1 MPEGSL
7 IDLMKERKAALE
19 KPQAKRLHEVVAALK
34 TACLRK
40 RAINQTDIPGFDP
53 SKVETV
59 DPDLATNLRKLDV
72 LNKVRSKIR
81 ARKRRKAAP
90 PAPPLGEEVKEAAEF
105 INPFP
110 GMEPE
115 EKFGNRELSRS
126 LRVAIAAEHEAVH
139 LYEAIA
145 DATTN
150 AKAKELLQDIAN
162 EEKVH
167 VGELQELLES
177 IRKDERKFVDEGREE
192 ASK

>member
-1 MPEGSL
+1 MSEGSL
-7 IDLMKERKAALE
+7 VDIMKERKAALE
-19 KPQAKRLHEVVAALK
+19 KPQAKRLHEVIAALK

-40 RAINQTDIPGFDP
+40 QAVNQADIPGFDP

-59 DPDLATNLRKLDV
+59 DPDLAANLKKLDV
-72 LNKVRSKIR
+72 LNKARSRIR

-90 PAPPLGEEVKEAAEF
+90 PLGEEIKQAAEF

-145 DATTN
+145 DATSN
-150 AKAKELLQDIAN
+150 AKAKEVLQDIAN

-167 VGELQELLES
+167 VGELQELLEG
-177 IRKDERKFVDEGREE
+177 IRKDEREFLDEGREE
-192 ASK
+192 AKS

>member
-7 IDLMKERKAALE
+7 VDIMKERKAALE
-19 KPQAKRLHEVVAALK
+19 KPQAKRLHEVIAALK
-34 TACLRK
+34 TACLQK
-40 RAINQTDIPGFDP
+40 RAINQADIPGFDP
-53 SKVETV
+53 DAV
-59 DPDLATNLRKLDV
+59 DPDLQANLKKLDV
-72 LNKVRSKIR
+72 LNKARSRIR
-81 ARKRRKAAP
+81 TRKRRKPAP
-90 PAPPLGEEVKEAAEF
+90 PPLGEEIKEAAEF

-145 DATTN
+145 DATSN
-150 AKAKELLQDIAN
+150 AKAKEVLQDIAN

-167 VGELQELLES
+167 IGELQELLEGIS
-177 IRKDERKFVDEGREE
+177 KDEKEFLDEGREE
-192 ASK
+192 VE

>member
-1 MPEGSL
+1 MPEESL
-7 IDLMKERKAALE
+7 VELVKERAAALG
-19 KPQAKRLHEVVAALK
+19 KPPAKRLHEVIAALK

-40 RAINQTDIPGFDP
+40 QAINQADIPGFNPDQ
-53 SKVETV
+53 V
-59 DPDLATNLRKLDV
+59 DPDLQANLAKLDV
-72 LNKVRSKIR
+72 LNKARSKIR
-81 ARKRRKAAP
+81 IRKRRKATP
-90 PAPPLGEEVKEAAEF
+90 PPPDSGVKLAAEF

-145 DATTN
+145 DATSN
-150 AKAKELLQDIAN
+150 AKAKEVLQDIAN

-167 VGELQELLES
+167 IGELQELLEG
-177 IRKDERKFVDEGREE
+177 IRKDEGEFLAEGREE
-192 ASK
+192 VE

>member
-1 MPEGSL
+1 MPEQSL
-7 IDLMKERKAALE
+7 VDKVKERAAALE
-19 KPQAKRLHEVVAALK
+19 KPQAKRLHEVIAALK
-34 TACLRK
+34 TACLAK
-40 RAINQTDIPGFDP
+40 RAAELSETPQEAAARIDPGF
-53 SKVETV
+53 E
-59 DPDLATNLRKLDV
+59 ANIQKLDV
-72 LNKVRSKIR
+72 LNKARTRIR
-81 ARKRRKAAP
+81 ARKRRKVAP
-90 PAPPLGEEVKEAAEF
+90 PSPPLGEEVKEAAEF

-150 AKAKELLQDIAN
+150 AKAKEVLQDIAN

-167 VGELQELLES
+167 IGELQELLEGIS
-177 IRKDERKFVDEGREE
+177 KDEREFLDEGREE
-192 ASK
+192 VE

>member
-7 IDLMKERKAALE
+7 VDIVKERKAALE
-19 KPQAKRLHEVVAALK
+19 KPQAKRLHEVIAALK
-34 TACLRK
+34 TACLQK
-40 RAINQTDIPGFDP
+40 RAINQIDIPGFDP
-53 SKVETV
+53 GKVETV
-59 DPDLATNLRKLDV
+59 DPDLQTNLKKLDV
-72 LNKVRSKIR
+72 LNKARSKIR
-81 ARKRRKAAP
+81 ARKRRKP
-90 PAPPLGEEVKEAAEF
+90 SPPLGEEVKEAAEF

-145 DATTN
+145 DATSN
-150 AKAKELLQDIAN
+150 AKAKEVLQDIAN

-167 VGELQELLES
+167 IGELQELLEGIS
-177 IRKDERKFVDEGREE
+177 KDERKFLDEGREE
-192 ASK
+192 VE